1 MRQSCAH
8 TSNISNHLG
17 GTGEDYDVV
26 DGTSLNRCSHVPMPT
41 EGKEGKKT
49 EKQKSDTKHKHD
61 LCLMKNILLMAIFI
75 TVSQGQKMN
84 RNLGLAVMA
93 GS

>member
-1 MRQSCAH
+1 MMWSMGPP
-8 TSNISNHLG
+8 S
-17 GTGEDYDVV
+17 TGA
-26 DGTSLNRCSHVPMPT
+26 PT
-41 EGKEGKKT
+41 FPCQLKERKEKKT